1 MISNIKYYFSTETY
15 TGELR
20 DTCEEASQ
28 DAREFLKNHSDYC
41 FIFRQEFWV
50 AFDTQGHLL
59 YENHSKY
66 REFNAELEVNKFN
79 VSDYQNES

>member
-1 MISNIKYYFSTETY
+1 MISKIKFYFSTETY

-20 DTCEEASQ
+20 DTCEEAKQ
-28 DAREFLKNHSDYC
+28 DVREFLKNHSDYC
-41 FIFRQEFWV
+41 FIFRQEFWA
-50 AFDTQGHLL
+50 AFDGYGHLL